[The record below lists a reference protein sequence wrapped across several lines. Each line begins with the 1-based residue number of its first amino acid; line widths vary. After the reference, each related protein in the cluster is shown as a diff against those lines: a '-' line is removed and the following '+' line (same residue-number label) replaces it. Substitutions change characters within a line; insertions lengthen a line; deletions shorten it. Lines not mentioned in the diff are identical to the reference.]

1 MKKRALVC
9 DDDQHI
15 RDLVQAILELDGYSV
30 ITAEN
35 GRKACDI
42 IENPAIRSHLNLMVL
57 DVRMPEMTGLDV
69 LDSLRENGRMQ
80 AFPIIM
86 LTAEGTTQDI
96 VLGYEKGASYYITKP
111 FTKQQ
116 LMYGVNLVSG
126 DDKE

>member
-15 RDLVQAILELDGYSV
+15 RNLVHAILELDGYSV

-35 GRKACDI
+35 GREACEI
-42 IENPAIRSHLNLMVL
+42 IQNDSIKKQINLLVL

-69 LDSLRENGRMQ
+69 LDALREKGTIGD
-80 AFPIIM
+80 FPIIM
-86 LTAEGTTQDI
+86 LTAEGTNEDI

-116 LMYGVNLVSG
+116 LLYGVNLVSI
-126 DDKE
+126 EEA

>member
-1 MKKRALVC
+1 MKKKALVC

-15 RDLVQAILELDGYSV
+15 RDLVQAILELNGYSV

-35 GRKACDI
+35 GRKALELL
-42 IENPAIRSHLNLMVL
+42 ENTSVRKQLNLMIL

-69 LDSLRENGRMQ
+69 LDSLRESGMIDEI
-80 AFPIIM
+80 PVIM
-86 LTAEGTTQDI
+86 LTAEVTNDDI

-116 LMYGVNLVSG
+116 LIYGVNLVCIE
-126 DDKE
+126 DV